1 MPGNSS
7 TQANKKGIKMSTY
20 HTEGIVK
27 DIHLKQDKETF
38 TLEAAQP
45 YAVEEKDGD
54 KTEQRLLFVADAEDN
69 QNKLLASKNGEKADS
84 KNSQPRPASL
94 VPVDACFEFVA
105 GGENGNRIDMATL
118 LFLKQNRSK
127 IRIVLDENQLKDNSS
142 NNTYSISEIAI
153 K

>member
-1 MPGNSS
+1 MG
-7 TQANKKGIKMSTY
+7 TY

-54 KTEQRLLFVADAEDN
+54 KTEKRILFVADWEDN
-69 QNKLLASKNGEKADS
+69 QSNSTATKKGKKNASDDT
-84 KNSQPRPASL
+84 QPRSAYL
-94 VPVDACFEFVA
+94 VPVDACFEFMA
-105 GGENGNRIDMATL
+105 DGENENRIDMATL

-127 IRIVLDENQLKDNSS
+127 VRIVLDENRLKDNSS
-142 NNTYSISEIAI
+142 NTNYSISEITI